1 MHAPVNLRSSL
12 IVFASGRLAAVA
24 LGFAFQLVVVR
35 VLPLADYAGY
45 AVAMAAAL
53 LAQSLLLFG
62 VPTVLAY
69 EGSARVHAGDGPG
82 LRHLLGRIAAV
93 RLGVLALFALA
104 AILVSA
110 GDLLPASADGVLVT
124 AAVVWAAGLLVASDA
139 ESICQILGQQRLSR
153 AVAVGEPLARL
164 AALVMAVALGWRPD
178 AAAVVALCAAT
189 AGLAGLALVAAAA
202 AGAARLGAMADTA
215 RAPAPRQNLTTLAGA
230 SYLGTA
236 GAMVMSPP
244 AVRLAVAGAMP
255 VELLAAFSF
264 MQGLMLSFLRL
275 TSGIVLSPFIEPAA
289 MNHAARG
296 GSQARMAAALSLVF
310 KLDLVVFS
318 TVVVGLLAG
327 GPAVLSLLAGGRFAG
342 LDWLLPVLF
351 VLPPLYGFY
360 RSLET
365 AAAVMARRRALAAVL
380 PIGLFWLVMLI
391 LTGTVA
397 PLAAALVIPLL
408 DIGARLLTLGTS
420 LGRSGLRGI
429 CDLPFLLVVVAS
441 ALVFGMGGRLM
452 AADAMPAMQI
462 LVAALAALVHLA
474 VVLGR
479 ARRLPAA
486 EHDIVAASM
495 PRLLRFLPAS
505 VKREAVP

>member
-1 MHAPVNLRSSL
+1 MHAPVSL
-12 IVFASGRLAAVA
+12 GRGLAIFASGRLAAVA

-69 EGSARVHAGDGPG
+69 EASARHHAGDGPG
-82 LRHLLGRIAAV
+82 LRHLLRRVAMM

-104 AILVSA
+104 AFLASA
-110 GDLLPASADGVLVT
+110 GGLLPASADSVLVA
-124 AAVVWAAGLLVASDA
+124 AAVVWAAGLLLASDA
-139 ESICQILGQQRLSR
+139 ESICQILGQQRLSG
-153 AVAVGEPLARL
+153 AVAVGEPLVRL
-164 AALVMAVALGWRPD
+164 AVLVTAIGLGWRLD
-178 AAAVVALCAAT
+178 AAAVVVLCAAT
-189 AGLAGLALVAAAA
+189 AGLAGLALVVAAA
-202 AGAARLGAMADTA
+202 AGVARLGPAPDG
-215 RAPAPRQNLTTLAGA
+215 APAPRQNLATLAGA
-230 SYLGTA
+230 SYLSTA

-275 TSGIVLSPFIEPAA
+275 TSGIVLSPFIEPAV
-289 MNHAARG
+289 MSHAAHA

-318 TVVVGLLAG
+318 TAVVGLLAG
-327 GPAVLSLLAGGRFAG
+327 GPAVLALLAGGRFAG

-380 PIGLFWLVMLI
+380 PVGLFWLGMLI
-391 LTGTVA
+391 LAGTVA

-408 DIGARLLTLGTS
+408 DIGARLLMLGAS
-420 LGRSGLRGI
+420 LRKSGVRGI
-429 CDLPFLLVVVAS
+429 CDLPFLVVAVVS
-441 ALVFGMGGRLM
+441 ALVFGMGARLM
-452 AADAMPAMQI
+452 VAEAIPVMQI
-462 LVAALAALVHLA
+462 LVAALAALAHLA
-474 VVLGR
+474 VVLAR

-495 PRLLRFLPAS
+495 PRLLRFLPVSAKS
-505 VKREAVP
+505 EAVS

>member
-1 MHAPVNLRSSL
+1 MHAPVSLGSSL
-12 IVFASGRLAAVA
+12 LIFASGRLAAVA
-24 LGFAFQLVVVR
+24 LGFAFQLLVVR

-69 EGSARVHAGDGPG
+69 EASARHHAGDGPG
-82 LRHLLGRIAAV
+82 LRRLLGRVAAV
-93 RLGVLALFALA
+93 RLGVLALFALVA
-104 AILVSA
+104 FLASA
-110 GDLLPASADGVLVT
+110 GGFLPALAHGVLIA
-124 AAVVWAAGLLVASDA
+124 AAVVWAAGLLLASDA
-139 ESICQILGQQRLSR
+139 ESICQVLGQQRLSR
-153 AVAVGEPLARL
+153 AVAVGEPLVRL
-164 AALVMAVALGWRPD
+164 AALVTAVGLGWPVE
-178 AAAVVALCAAT
+178 AATVVMLCAAT
-189 AGLAGLALVAAAA
+189 TALAGLALVGAAAV
-202 AGAARLGAMADTA
+202 GVARLGAMSGSGQT
-215 RAPAPRQNLTTLAGA
+215 PRQNLVALAGA
-230 SYLGTA
+230 SYLSTA

-244 AVRLAVAGAMP
+244 AVRLAVSGAMP

-275 TSGIVLSPFIEPAA
+275 TSGIVLSPFIEPAV
-289 MNHAARG
+289 MSHAARA
-296 GSQARMAAALSLVF
+296 GSQAPMAAALSLVF

-318 TVVVGLLAG
+318 TAVVGLLAG
-327 GPAVLSLLAGGRFAG
+327 GPAVLALLAGGRFAG

-365 AAAVMARRRALAAVL
+365 AAAVMARRRALATVL
-380 PIGLFWLVMLI
+380 PIGLFWLGMLI
-391 LTGTVA
+391 LTGLVM
-397 PLAAALVIPLL
+397 PLVAALVIPIL
-408 DIGARLLTLGTS
+408 DIGARLLLLAAS
-420 LGRSGLRGI
+420 LRRSGVRGI

-441 ALVFGMGGRLM
+441 ALIVGMGARLM
-452 AADAMPAMQI
+452 AADVMPAMQI

-486 EHDIVAASM
+486 EHAIVAAAM

-505 VKREAVP
+505 AGREAVP